1 MPVCVSVEEMENTA
15 SFTETVLA
23 AQEPVF
29 VMKDGR
35 EAIVSMSPEAYESLL
50 RKATRAR
57 LYDVVDCGL
66 NDVQAGRT
74 ADAKSVTANLRAAY
88 LDQLLPTPTYLK
100 TTGITTGITA
110 KGAEH

>member
-35 EAIVSMSPEAYESLL
+35 EAIVSMSPEVYESLL
-50 RKATRAR
+50 QEVTRAH
-57 LYDVVDCGL
+57 LYDVVDRGL
-66 NDVQAGRT
+66 NDVQADRT
-74 ADAKSVTANLRAAY
+74 ANAKSVTASLRMAY
-88 LDQLLPTPTYLK
+88 SNQFLPSSTSA
-100 TTGITTGITA
+100 ITSS
-110 KGAEH
+110 

>member
-1 MPVCVSVEEMENTA
+1 MSICVSVEEMTNA
-15 SFTETVLA
+15 AAFVETVLA

-57 LYDVVDCGL
+57 LYDVADCGL
-66 NDVQAGRT
+66 NDVQTGRT
-74 ADAKSVTANLRAAY
+74 ANAKIIIANLRLRVAY
-88 LDQLLPTPTYLK
+88 LD
-100 TTGITTGITA
+100 
-110 KGAEH
+110 

>member
-35 EAIVSMSPEAYESLL
+35 EAIVSMSPEVYESLL
-50 RKATRAR
+50 QEVTRAH
-57 LYDVVDCGL
+57 LYDVVDRGL
-66 NDVQAGRT
+66 NDVQADRT
-74 ADAKSVTANLRAAY
+74 ANAKSVTASLRMAS
-88 LDQLLPTPTYLK
+88 L
-100 TTGITTGITA
+100 
-110 KGAEH
+110 

>member
-1 MPVCVSVEEMENTA
+1 MSIYASVEEMTDAAA
-15 SFTETVLA
+15 SVKTVLA

-35 EAIVSMSPEAYESLL
+35 EEIVSMSPEAYESLL

-66 NDVQAGRT
+66 NDVQTGRT
-74 ADAKSVTANLRAAY
+74 ANAKSVTANLRAAY
-88 LDQLLPTPTYLK
+88 SDQLLPFSTSA
-100 TTGITTGITA
+100 ITSS
-110 KGAEH
+110 

>member
-1 MPVCVSVEEMENTA
+1 MSICVSVEEMTNA
-15 SFTETVLA
+15 AVFVETVLA

-50 RKATRAR
+50 RKATHAR

-66 NDVQAGRT
+66 NDVQTGRT
-74 ADAKSVTANLRAAY
+74 ASAKIITASLRAAY
-88 LDQLLPTPTYLK
+88 LDQLLPTPTY
-100 TTGITTGITA
+100 
-110 KGAEH
+110 

>member
-1 MPVCVSVEEMENTA
+1 MSICVSVEEMTNA
-15 SFTETVLA
+15 AAFVETVLA

-66 NDVQAGRT
+66 NDVQTGRT
-74 ADAKSVTANLRAAY
+74 ASAKIITASLRAAY
-88 LDQLLPTPTYLK
+88 LDQLLSTPTY
-100 TTGITTGITA
+100 
-110 KGAEH
+110 

>member
-1 MPVCVSVEEMENTA
+1 MSICVSVEEMTNA
-15 SFTETVLA
+15 AAFVETVLA

-29 VMKDGR
+29 VMNGR

-66 NDVQAGRT
+66 NDVQTGRT
-74 ADAKSVTANLRAAY
+74 ANAKSVTANLRAAY
-88 LDQLLPTPTYLK
+88 LDQLLPTPTY
-100 TTGITTGITA
+100 
-110 KGAEH
+110 